1 MSFQGYT
8 VVDADAHYL
17 ESFDALARYMDEPYR
32 SRVTRATNPAR
43 LLPESLGDRL
53 IEGRIK
59 RDDVHYQAGIG
70 GGDMTPDELGLVMD
84 RLGLDAAL
92 MVANRLSLIGHLS
105 VRDMAVAF
113 CNAYIDYM
121 LAEVADPDRG
131 IYTMPICPW
140 QDPEAAAEI
149 VERVGDRPA
158 VVGVCFMSAGANPP
172 LGDVRY
178 NPIYEA
184 AQRFG
189 LPIVYHSDP
198 ALTLTEGGSYVDG
211 LQRLIEAHSLG
222 FVFSNMIQMTSI
234 LVQGLPERYPKL
246 QFVFQE
252 AGLFWIPMMM
262 YRLDEYFLKRRSEAP
277 LLQDLPSRYI
287 LDRCYFGT
295 QPIEAPKNLKP
306 LEAVFEA
313 CNGAERFLFATDYP
327 HFDYDDA
334 SAITKL
340 NFLSN
345 EEKQNVLG
353 GNAMRVFNLQRGG
366 VPAWQSTLSP
376 ESGTSLTA
384 AQ

>member
-1 MSFQGYT
+1 
-8 VVDADAHYL
+8 
-17 ESFDALARYMDEPYR
+17 MDEPYK
-32 SRVTRATNPAR
+32 SRVARATNPAR

-53 IEGRIK
+53 VEGRIK
-59 RDDVHYQAGIG
+59 RDDVHYQSGSS
-70 GGDMTPDELGLVMD
+70 GDMTPEEMSGVMD

-92 MVANRLSLIGHLS
+92 LVANRLSLIGHLS
-105 VRDMAVAF
+105 VRDLAVAF

-131 IYTMPICPW
+131 IYTAPIVPW
-140 QDPEAAAEI
+140 QDPEEAAAI
-149 VERVGDRPA
+149 VERVGGHPA
-158 VVGVCFMSAGANPP
+158 VIGVCFMSAGANPP

-222 FVFSNMIQMTSI
+222 FVFSNMIQLTSI
-234 LVQGLPERYPKL
+234 LVQGLPERFPKL

-252 AGLFWIPMMM
+252 AGLFWVPMMM

-287 LDRCYFGT
+287 LDRCWFGT
-295 QPIEAPKNLKP
+295 QPIEAPKNQRA
-306 LEAVFEA
+306 LESVFDA
-313 CNGAERFLFATDYP
+313 CNGTERFLFATDYP
-327 HFDYDDA
+327 HFDYDDPT
-334 SAITKL
+334 AITRIS
-340 NFLSN
+340 FLSA
-345 EEKQNVLG
+345 EEKANVLG
-353 GNAMRVFNLQRGG
+353 GNAMRVFDLQRGG
-366 VPAWQSTLSP
+366 KPAWQSTLSP

-384 AQ
+384 AP